1 MSKILI
7 VPDVHGRTFWHQA
20 KELVDQVDQI
30 VFLGDYL
37 DPYPHEG
44 ISFNEAFEEFNEIL
58 EFKKEYPD
66 IVTLLVGNHD
76 MHYIIDEFMNCS
88 RRNMEMQGQLHE
100 LYNSNLDLFKLIH
113 TESDWLFSHAGVYK
127 NWMDKYEL
135 TLDDLNLQTFLNS
148 HWPAL
153 EDLSWYRG
161 GDNSVG
167 SCIWADIRES
177 VDYGL
182 IPNYKQV
189 VGHTQLN
196 EKPYISD
203 KIACLDVRRC
213 FILDT
218 ETNEINEPS
227 EAFSETIN

>member
-7 VPDVHGRTFWHQA
+7 VPDVHGRAFWHRA
-20 KELVDQVDQI
+20 MELVDQVDQI

-37 DPYPHEG
+37 DPYSYEG
-44 ISFNEAFEEFNEIL
+44 ISFDLALEEFNKIL

-66 IVTLLVGNHD
+66 LVTLLVGNHD
-76 MHYIIDEFMNCS
+76 MHYIINEFMNCS
-88 RRNMEMQGQLHE
+88 RRNILMQDQLHE

-113 TESDWLFSHAGVYK
+113 TEDDWLFSHAGVYK
-127 NWMDKYEL
+127 NWMDKYEF

-167 SCIWADIRES
+167 SCVWADIRES
-177 VDYGL
+177 VNYGL

-189 VGHTQLN
+189 VGHTQLD
-196 EKPYISD
+196 EKPYITD
-203 KIACLDVRRC
+203 KISCLDVRRC

-218 ETNEINEPS
+218 LTGVIQDAQS
-227 EAFSETIN
+227 DYI

>member
-44 ISFNEAFEEFNEIL
+44 ISFDEAFEEFNEIL

-66 IVTLLVGNHD
+66 LVTLLVGNHD

-113 TESDWLFSHAGVYK
+113 TEGDWMFSHAGVYK
-127 NWMDKYEL
+127 NWMEKYEL

-177 VDYGL
+177 VNYGL

-203 KIACLDVRRC
+203 NISCLDVRRC
-213 FILDT
+213 FILNT
-218 ETNEINEPS
+218 ETNEIKELS
-227 EAFSETIN
+227 EEFSETIN

>member
-7 VPDVHGRTFWHQA
+7 VPDVHGRAFWHQA
-20 KELVDQVDQI
+20 KELVDQVDRI

-44 ISFNEAFEEFNEIL
+44 ISFDEAFEEFNEIL

-66 IVTLLVGNHD
+66 LVTLLVGNHD

-88 RRNMEMQGQLHE
+88 RRNIEMQGQLHE

-113 TESDWLFSHAGVYK
+113 TEGDWLFSHAGVYK
-127 NWMDKYEL
+127 NWMDKYEF

-153 EDLSWYRG
+153 EDFSLYRG
-161 GDNSVG
+161 GQNSVG

-177 VDYGL
+177 VGHDL

-218 ETNEINEPS
+218 ETGEI
-227 EAFSETIN
+227 ADA

>member
-7 VPDVHGRTFWHQA
+7 VPDVHGRTFWHRA
-20 KELVDQVDQI
+20 TELVDQVDQI

-44 ISFNEAFEEFNEIL
+44 ISFDEAFEEFHEIL

-66 IVTLLVGNHD
+66 LVTLLVGNHD

-88 RRNMEMQGQLHE
+88 RRNIEMQGQLHE
-100 LYNSNLDLFKLIH
+100 LYNSNLDLFELIH
-113 TESDWLFSHAGVYK
+113 TEDDWIFSHAGVYK
-127 NWMDKYEL
+127 DWMNKYEF
-135 TLDDLNLQTFLNS
+135 TLEDLNLKTFLGS
-148 HWPAL
+148 QWPAL
-153 EDLSWYRG
+153 EDFSLYRG
-161 GDNSVG
+161 GQNSVG

-177 VDYGL
+177 VGHDL

-196 EKPYISD
+196 EKPYITE

-218 ETNEINEPS
+218 DTG
-227 EAFSETIN
+227 TIADA

>member
-7 VPDVHGRTFWHQA
+7 VPDVHGRPFWHRA
-20 KELVDQVDQI
+20 MELVDQVDQI

-37 DPYPHEG
+37 DPYQYEG
-44 ISFNEAFEEFNEIL
+44 ISFDEAFEEFNEIL

-66 IVTLLVGNHD
+66 LVTLLVGNHD

-88 RRNMEMQGQLHE
+88 RRNIEMQGQLHN

-113 TESDWLFSHAGVYK
+113 TEADWIFSHAGIYK
-127 NWMDKYEL
+127 EWMDKYEFELEDLKL
-135 TLDDLNLQTFLNS
+135 TTFINT
-148 HWPAL
+148 HWPSL

-161 GDNSVG
+161 GDNPVG

-177 VDYGL
+177 SKHEVFPG
-182 IPNYKQV
+182 YKQV

-196 EKPYISD
+196 DKPIITDS
-203 KIACLDVRRC
+203 IICVDVRRC

-218 ETNEINEPS
+218 ITGEIEN
-227 EAFSETIN
+227 A

>member
-7 VPDVHGRTFWHQA
+7 VPDVHGRAFWHRA
-20 KELVDQVDQI
+20 MELVDQVDQI

-37 DPYPHEG
+37 DPYSHEG
-44 ISFNEAFEEFNEIL
+44 ISFDLALEEFNKIL

-66 IVTLLVGNHD
+66 LITLLVGNHD
-76 MHYIIDEFMNCS
+76 MHYIIKDFMDCS
-88 RRNMEMQGQLHE
+88 RRNTAMLDHLHE
-100 LYNSNLDLFKLIH
+100 LYNSNLDLFDLIH
-113 TESDWLFSHAGVYK
+113 IEDDWLFSHAGVYK
-127 NWMDKYEL
+127 DWMDKYEF
-135 TLDDLNLQTFLNS
+135 TIEDLNLKTFLGS

-161 GDNSVG
+161 GYNPVG

-177 VDYGL
+177 TKHEVFPG
-182 IPNYKQV
+182 YKQV

-196 EKPYISD
+196 DKPIITDS
-203 KIACLDVRRC
+203 IMCVDVRRC

-218 ETNEINEPS
+218 ITGKIEN
-227 EAFSETIN
+227 A

>member
-44 ISFNEAFEEFNEIL
+44 ISFDEAFEEFNEIL

-113 TESDWLFSHAGVYK
+113 TEGDWLFSHAGVYK

-177 VDYGL
+177 VNYGL

-218 ETNEINEPS
+218 ETNEINELS
-227 EAFSETIN
+227 EEFSETIN

>member
-44 ISFNEAFEEFNEIL
+44 ISFDEAFEEFNKIL

-66 IVTLLVGNHD
+66 LVTLLVGNHD

-88 RRNMEMQGQLHE
+88 RRNMEMHDQLPE

-113 TESDWLFSHAGVYK
+113 TEGDWMFSHAGVYK

-177 VDYGL
+177 VNYGL

-218 ETNEINEPS
+218 ETNEINELS
-227 EAFSETIN
+227 EEFSKTIN